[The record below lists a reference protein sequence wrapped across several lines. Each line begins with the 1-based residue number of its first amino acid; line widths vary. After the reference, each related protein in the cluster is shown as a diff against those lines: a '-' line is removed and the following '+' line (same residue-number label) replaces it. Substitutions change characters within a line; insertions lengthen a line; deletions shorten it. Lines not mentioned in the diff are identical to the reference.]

1 MLKALL
7 FSASVMRRVVKR
19 LAVMQSAAIQQRH
32 RPLCAA
38 SEPRVAKMPHNITS
52 CLRKTCKCLHILI
65 KMPNIAV
72 NLLQIQPFQAQ
83 LKGGSNNSEIGICA
97 LSEVYF

>member
-1 MLKALL
+1 MQIMQTGGGESVLKALL

-19 LAVMQSAAIQQRH
+19 LAVMPSAATQQRH

-38 SEPRVAKMPHNITS
+38 LEPNVAKMLHNIAS
-52 CLRKTCKCLHILI
+52 CLRKTCKCLHISI

-72 NLLQIQPFQAQ
+72 NLLQIQPFQAP
-83 LKGGSNNSEIGICA
+83 A
-97 LSEVYF
+97 